1 MRFIKN
7 FQIIWEEFPFF
18 FTVFHN
24 AFDLLG
30 CGYSTEPGRQALTG
44 SGGLRYAA
52 KILYEIMLAG
62 FLCLTKPAF
71 MRRPW
76 RITPCPA
83 VLGWAFL
90 CFVGIISTVSRQLR
104 YSPSRACV
112 CLPPGFLTLWL
123 YLPSCRFAHGYCR
136 GLALGMVVIC
146 VCFAQSPPGSLCT
159 CLLFVYALPGL
170 RRVRSVRVCYS
181 FTLSPRLLPWAR
193 SGLAQHHIECHHE
206 AEAHHKCYGGA
217 V

>member
-1 MRFIKN
+1 MR
-7 FQIIWEEFPFF
+7 
-18 FTVFHN
+18 
-24 AFDLLG
+24 G

-76 RITPCPA
+76 RKRPCPA

-90 CFVGIISTVSRQLR
+90 RFVGIISTVSRQLR

-123 YLPSCRFAHGYCR
+123 YLPSCRFAHGCCR
-136 GLALGMVVIC
+136 GLALCVLVILLLFSLGCCRGLALCVFAILLIFPLGCCRGIALCVLIIC
-146 VCFAQSPPGSLCT
+146 VCFARSPPGSLG
-159 CLLFVYALPGL
+159 FARPL
-170 RRVRSVRVCYS
+170 RG
-181 FTLSPRLLPWAR
+181 F
-193 SGLAQHHIECHHE
+193 AQ
-206 AEAHHKCYGGA
+206 A
-217 V
+217 

>member
-1 MRFIKN
+1 MR
-7 FQIIWEEFPFF
+7 
-18 FTVFHN
+18 
-24 AFDLLG
+24 G

-44 SGGLRYAA
+44 SSGLRYAA

-136 GLALGMVVIC
+136 GLALC
-146 VCFAQSPPGSLCT
+146 VFAILLRFPSAVAAGSLCA
-159 CLLFVYALPGL
+159 CLLFFCA
-170 RRVRSVRVCYS
+170 
-181 FTLSPRLLPWAR
+181 SPRLLPRAR
-193 SGLAQHHIECHHE
+193 SVRADYLCMLCPVSAGLAWFCSLSARVCSGLAQHHIECHHE

>member
-1 MRFIKN
+1 MLWGI
-7 FQIIWEEFPFF
+7 
-18 FTVFHN
+18 
-24 AFDLLG
+24 
-30 CGYSTEPGRQALTG
+30 GYNTEPGRQALTG

-136 GLALGMVVIC
+136 GLAWIC
-146 VCFAQSPPGSLCT
+146 SLFFYAFPSAAAAGSLCA
-159 CLLFVYALPGL
+159 CLLFFYA
-170 RRVRSVRVCYS
+170 
-181 FTLSPRLLPWAR
+181 SPRLLPRAR
-193 SGLAQHHIECHHE
+193 LDLLALCECLLRASPASHR
-206 AEAHHKCYGGA
+206 ASS
-217 V
+217 

>member
-1 MRFIKN
+1 MGRIS
-7 FQIIWEEFPFF
+7 PF

-24 AFDLLG
+24 SFELLWG
-30 CGYSTEPGRQALTG
+30 IGYSTEPGRQAHTG

-83 VLGWAFL
+83 VPGWAFL
-90 CFVGIISTVSRQLR
+90 CFVGIISTVSRQFR

-136 GLALGMVVIC
+136 GLALCVFVIC
-146 VCFAQSPPGSLCT
+146 VCFARSPPGSLCACLLFFYSFPSAVAVGSLCA

-170 RRVRSVRVCYS
+170 RRACLVLLALREGLLRPIPASHRVS
-181 FTLSPRLLPWAR
+181 S
-193 SGLAQHHIECHHE
+193 
-206 AEAHHKCYGGA
+206 
-217 V
+217 

>member
-1 MRFIKN
+1 MLITLYFSIKLRTAGHRL
-7 FQIIWEEFPFF
+7 PG
-18 FTVFHN
+18 N
-24 AFDLLG
+24 AH
-30 CGYSTEPGRQALTG
+30 TPRK
-44 SGGLRYAA
+44 LRCAA
-52 KILYEIMLAG
+52 KILYEIMLTV

-83 VLGWAFL
+83 VHGWAFL

-136 GLALGMVVIC
+136 GLALCVPVI
-146 VCFAQSPPGSLCT
+146 FFTLCPRP
-159 CLLFVYALPGL
+159 LP
-170 RRVRSVRVCYS
+170 RARSVHVCYLCMLCPVS
-181 FTLSPRLLPWAR
+181 AGLAWICSLFAR
-193 SGLAQHHIECHHE
+193 FCSGLAQHHIECHHE

>member
-1 MRFIKN
+1 MCSFYIAFWGCLDFFYFYLRFIKI
-7 FQIIWEEFPFF
+7 FQMNWEDFPFF
-18 FTVFHN
+18 SQFFTMHSTCR
-24 AFDLLG
+24 G
-30 CGYSTEPGRQALTG
+30 CGYSTEPGRQTHTG
-44 SGGLRYAA
+44 SGGLRYSA

-83 VLGWAFL
+83 VHGWAFL

-123 YLPSCRFAHGYCR
+123 YLPSCRFASGCCRGSLCAGLVFVYTLHDLCR
-136 GLALGMVVIC
+136 GLAWIC
-146 VCFAQSPPGSLCT
+146 SLS
-159 CLLFVYALPGL
+159 A
-170 RRVRSVRVCYS
+170 R
-181 FTLSPRLLPWAR
+181 AR
-193 SGLAQHHIECHHE
+193 S
-206 AEAHHKCYGGA
+206 
-217 V
+217 

>member
-1 MRFIKN
+1 MGRISL
-7 FQIIWEEFPFF
+7 F

-24 AFDLLG
+24 SFELLWG
-30 CGYSTEPGRQALTG
+30 IGYSTEPGRQALTG

-62 FLCLTKPAF
+62 VLCLTKPAF

-136 GLALGMVVIC
+136 GLALCMFVILLR
-146 VCFAQSPPGSLCT
+146 FPSAAAAGSLCA
-159 CLLFVYALPGL
+159 CLLFFYAFPSAVAAGSLGFSCSL
-170 RRVRSVRVCYS
+170 RG
-181 FTLSPRLLPWAR
+181 FA
-193 SGLAQHHIECHHE
+193 LA
-206 AEAHHKCYGGA
+206 
-217 V
+217 

>member
-1 MRFIKN
+1 MLWGI
-7 FQIIWEEFPFF
+7 
-18 FTVFHN
+18 
-24 AFDLLG
+24 
-30 CGYSTEPGRQALTG
+30 GYSTEPGRQAHTG

-52 KILYEIMLAG
+52 KILYEIMLVG
-62 FLCLTKPAF
+62 FLCLTKAAF

-123 YLPSCRFAHGYCR
+123 YLPSCRFALGCCR
-136 GLALGMVVIC
+136 GLALCVLVI
-146 VCFAQSPPGSLCT
+146 L
-159 CLLFVYALPGL
+159 LLFPLGCCRGLALCVFAILL
-170 RRVRSVRVCYS
+170 RFPLGCCRGIAWIFLLFARVC
-181 FTLSPRLLPWAR
+181 

>member
-1 MRFIKN
+1 MGKISL
-7 FQIIWEEFPFF
+7 F

-24 AFDLLG
+24 AFELRG
-30 CGYSTEPGRQALTG
+30 CGYSTEPGRQAHTG

-90 CFVGIISTVSRQLR
+90 YFVGIISTVSRQLR

-123 YLPSCRFAHGYCR
+123 YLPSCRFAHGCCR
-136 GLALGMVVIC
+136 GLALCVLVILLLFPSAIAAGSLC
-146 VCFAQSPPGSLCT
+146 ACLLFFYAFPSAVAAGSLGFARSPRGFAQS
-159 CLLFVYALPGL
+159 
-170 RRVRSVRVCYS
+170 
-181 FTLSPRLLPWAR
+181 
-193 SGLAQHHIECHHE
+193 
-206 AEAHHKCYGGA
+206 
-217 V
+217 

>member
-1 MRFIKN
+1 MFRWQSFTFFSYLFIHFQQFVFLFLCSFYIAFWGCLDLFYLRFIKN
-7 FQIIWEEFPFF
+7 FQIIWEEFSFF

-24 AFDLLG
+24 AFDLRG
-30 CGYSTEPGRQALTG
+30 IRYSTEPGRQALTG

-123 YLPSCRFAHGYCR
+123 YLPSCRFAR
-136 GLALGMVVIC
+136 
-146 VCFAQSPPGSLCT
+146 SPPGSLCA
-159 CLLFVYALPGL
+159 CLLFFYAFPSAVAVGSL
-170 RRVRSVRVCYS
+170 RPSPASHRVSS
-181 FTLSPRLLPWAR
+181 
-193 SGLAQHHIECHHE
+193 
-206 AEAHHKCYGGA
+206 
-217 V
+217 

>member
-7 FQIIWEEFPFF
+7 FQIIREEFPFF
-18 FTVFHN
+18 SQFFTICIY
-24 AFDLLG
+24 LRG
-30 CGYSTEPGRQALTG
+30 IGYSTEPWRQAHTG
-44 SGGLRYAA
+44 SGWLRYAA

-83 VLGWAFL
+83 VPGWAFL

-123 YLPSCRFAHGYCR
+123 YLLSCRFALGCCLGFALCVLVILLR
-136 GLALGMVVIC
+136 FALGRCLGLALC
-146 VCFAQSPPGSLCT
+146 EDLLRPSPASH
-159 CLLFVYALPGL
+159 
-170 RRVRSVRVCYS
+170 RVSS
-181 FTLSPRLLPWAR
+181 
-193 SGLAQHHIECHHE
+193 
-206 AEAHHKCYGGA
+206 
-217 V
+217 

>member
-1 MRFIKN
+1 M
-7 FQIIWEEFPFF
+7 
-18 FTVFHN
+18 
-24 AFDLLG
+24 LG
-30 CGYSTEPGRQALTG
+30 CGYSTEPGRQAHTG

-112 CLPPGFLTLWL
+112 CLPARVPYAVALFTFL
-123 YLPSCRFAHGYCR
+123 
-136 GLALGMVVIC
+136 
-146 VCFAQSPPGSLCT
+146 SLCPR
-159 CLLFVYALPGL
+159 LLPWA
-170 RRVRSVRVCYS
+170 RSVRACYS
-181 FTLSPRLLPWAR
+181 FTLSPRLLPRDRSVRADYLCMLCPVSAGLAWICSPFAR
-193 SGLAQHHIECHHE
+193 VFSGLAQHHIECHHE

>member
-30 CGYSTEPGRQALTG
+30 CGYSTEPGRQAHTG

-52 KILYEIMLAG
+52 NILYEIMLAG

-136 GLALGMVVIC
+136 GLALGVFVILLRFLLGCCRGLALGMFVIC
-146 VCFAQSPPGSLCT
+146 VCFARSPPGSLWA
-159 CLLFVYALPGL
+159 CLLFFYAFPSAVAVGSLWPSPASH
-170 RRVRSVRVCYS
+170 RVSS
-181 FTLSPRLLPWAR
+181 
-193 SGLAQHHIECHHE
+193 
-206 AEAHHKCYGGA
+206 
-217 V
+217 

>member
-1 MRFIKN
+1 MGF
-7 FQIIWEEFPFF
+7 
-18 FTVFHN
+18 
-24 AFDLLG
+24 
-30 CGYSTEPGRQALTG
+30 GYSTEPGRQALTG
-44 SGGLRYAA
+44 PGGLRYAA

-83 VLGWAFL
+83 VHGWAFL

-123 YLPSCRFAHGYCR
+123 YLLTFRFAHGCCS
-136 GLALGMVVIC
+136 GLARCGLGIC
-146 VCFAQSPPGSLCT
+146 VCFARS
-159 CLLFVYALPGL
+159 LPGARLDLLALLAL
-170 RRVRSVRVCYS
+170 REGLLWPSPASHRVSS
-181 FTLSPRLLPWAR
+181 
-193 SGLAQHHIECHHE
+193 
-206 AEAHHKCYGGA
+206 
-217 V
+217 